1 MGETRLKR
9 TTEIVLAVIGI
20 VLSGLLSLIGMLVNS
35 FAGNSEFQDSI
46 RDELATDPTIA
57 AEDLEGFFGMIESVG
72 PTLIIVGLVSLLFG
86 LVGVWAIKG
95 NKKPI
100 LAGIMLVL
108 AAVIITLGT
117 VGFGFV
123 PGLLFLI
130 GGIMCFVRKP
140 KSSTTEL

>member
-46 RDELATDPTIA
+46 RDELATDPTLA

-72 PTLIIVGLVSLLFG
+72 PTLIVVGLVSLLFG

-108 AAVIITLGT
+108 AAVVITLGT

-130 GGIMCFVRKP
+130 AAIMCFVRKTKVVTP
-140 KSSTTEL
+140 EV